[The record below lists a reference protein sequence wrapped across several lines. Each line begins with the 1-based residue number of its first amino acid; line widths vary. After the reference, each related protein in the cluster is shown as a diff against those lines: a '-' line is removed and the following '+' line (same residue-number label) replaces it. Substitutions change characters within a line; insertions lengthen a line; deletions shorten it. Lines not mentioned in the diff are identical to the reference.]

1 MLAAEIASTTAK
13 PSMILAR
20 NRRVGSLK
28 DEPLRFR
35 NRTSSPRFR
44 SEKQASG
51 GRAPNPVRKLKA
63 EWIKVRKSGQSWQR
77 LGGRPR
83 PVRAPGREGACANER
98 GSRWVKAAARGDGLS
113 VRAIAGLSDWPPVA
127 HLAIGESSAR
137 VLECHHN
144 DRGDQN
150 PSCKFPLPCF

>member
-35 NRTSSPRFR
+35 NRTSTPRFR

-51 GRAPNPVRKLKA
+51 GPAPNPVRKIKA
-63 EWIKVRKSGQSWQR
+63 EWIKVRKFGQNCTESGALDS
-77 LGGRPR
+77 
-83 PVRAPGREGACANER
+83 ER
-98 GSRWVKAAARGDGLS
+98 
-113 VRAIAGLSDWPPVA
+113 
-127 HLAIGESSAR
+127 
-137 VLECHHN
+137 
-144 DRGDQN
+144 
-150 PSCKFPLPCF
+150 

>member
-51 GRAPNPVRKLKA
+51 GPAPNPVRKLKA

-77 LGGRPR
+77 QE
-83 PVRAPGREGACANER
+83 A
-98 GSRWVKAAARGDGLS
+98 
-113 VRAIAGLSDWPPVA
+113 
-127 HLAIGESSAR
+127 
-137 VLECHHN
+137 
-144 DRGDQN
+144 DRGQSR
-150 PSCKFPLPCF
+150 PEVPGPRGGLRRRARRQSG